1 MDIRDFTPISEVLS
15 AEELIEFLNTL
26 FTPLTEAIQ
35 SERGTVDKY
44 IGDSIMAFWNAPLDV
59 PDHAARA
66 CAAALK
72 MTAIVEQMNRED
84 AFGFAARGRPELKV
98 KIGIGLNTGE
108 ACVGNM
114 GSERRF
120 NYSVVGDAVNTAA
133 RIESSCKAV
142 GASVL
147 ISETTAMATEGF
159 AALEAGEVPLK
170 GKTNAVKLFALLGD
184 AILAATPTFGKLSEE
199 HQRLLEAINAGDQ
212 AKSLDA
218 LLNCRAL
225 GGQELAPFY
234 NAFRDRV
241 RRIPAPAGEV
251 QGAPQIQ
258 RALA

>member
-1 MDIRDFTPISEVLS
+1 MRSVS
-15 AEELIEFLNTL
+15 
-26 FTPLTEAIQ
+26 
-35 SERGTVDKY
+35 R
-44 IGDSIMAFWNAPLDV
+44 
-59 PDHAARA
+59 
-66 CAAALK
+66 
-72 MTAIVEQMNRED
+72 
-84 AFGFAARGRPELKV
+84 RGRPELKV

>member
-1 MDIRDFTPISEVLS
+1 
-15 AEELIEFLNTL
+15 
-26 FTPLTEAIQ
+26 
-35 SERGTVDKY
+35 
-44 IGDSIMAFWNAPLDV
+44 
-59 PDHAARA
+59 
-66 CAAALK
+66 
-72 MTAIVEQMNRED
+72 MNRED
-84 AFGFAARGRPELKV
+84 AFGFAARGYPDLKV

-147 ISETTAMATEGF
+147 ISEATAAAAGTF

-170 GKTNAVKLFALLGD
+170 GKSHAVKLFALLGD
-184 AILAATPTFGKLSEE
+184 AGRAATATFGRLSQE
-199 HQRLLEAINAGDQ
+199 HQNLIDALDRQNQ
-212 AKSLDA
+212 AESLDA

-234 NAFRDRV
+234 EAFADRV
-241 RRIPAPAGEV
+241 RRIPDPARDVGVTTED
-251 QGAPQIQ
+251 Q
-258 RALA
+258 RATA